1 MRLEFVRFAQYWN
14 DGRLLVKHL
23 TYFKSIVIIGLSLPG
38 FLCTANG
45 SARMGP
51 SHSYAMVVA
60 QNETRPTAKENNAAA
75 PENNKAQIET
85 DKKEAPSGADTKPLK
100 DFQPSEKIEAEQA
113 VDFPYDI

>member
-1 MRLEFVRFAQYWN
+1 MA
-14 DGRLLVKHL
+14 
-23 TYFKSIVIIGLSLPG
+23 IIGVALPG

-45 SARMGP
+45 SARTGP

-60 QNETRPTAKENNAAA
+60 QNETRTNTKDNNAAA
-75 PENNKAQIET
+75 PESNKSKIET
-85 DKKEAPSGADTKPLK
+85 DEKKAPSGADTKPLK